1 MPTSRHPDRARKAQT
16 LRRGFQQQRPVRMT
30 FDKTTSPCHLKTLL
44 GHVRS
49 GGFQGELGERTKLA
63 SWAERGV
70 PKDGSPL
77 VLTPGAKTCPI
88 PWAADTLCHC
98 AEFELLDAPTV

>member
-1 MPTSRHPDRARKAQT
+1 MAGTRHPDRTGKAKT
-16 LRRGFQQQRPVRMT
+16 LRRAFREQRPVRMT
-30 FDKTTSPCHLKTLL
+30 FDKTTSPCHLEELL

-77 VLTPGAKTCPI
+77 VLTPGVKTCPI
-88 PWAADTLCHC
+88 RWVIHTLSHTAD
-98 AEFELLDAPTV
+98 FELIEPAAV